1 MLLLVVFLITSQKY
15 FLVQVDSMLLDKGH
29 NIMYLSHAIPGMN
42 ALESLF
48 AFIWNLVHGR
58 DITDGSEEV
67 FK

>member
-1 MLLLVVFLITSQKY
+1 MY